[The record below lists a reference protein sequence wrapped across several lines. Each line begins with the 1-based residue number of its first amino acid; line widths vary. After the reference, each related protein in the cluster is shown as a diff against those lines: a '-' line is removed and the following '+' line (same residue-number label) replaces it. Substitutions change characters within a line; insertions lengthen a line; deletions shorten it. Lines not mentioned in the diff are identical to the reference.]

1 VLENLGR
8 MESMSGSLR
17 KRVTRVERSL
27 IEFATRHQLRNLR
40 CNCRERTPADPEE
53 PEAFEA
59 EMNLKCPVHSFRR
72 LGEILDVVIPGEER
86 AKLDELLKIYRA
98 RQLPGD
104 RLSRLRQAG
113 LKLKHDSEEL

>member
-1 VLENLGR
+1 
-8 MESMSGSLR
+8 MSESLR

-27 IEFATRHQLRNLR
+27 IEFATRQQLRKLR
-40 CNCRERTPADPEE
+40 YNCREMTLVDPEE

-72 LGEILDVVIPGEER
+72 LGRIVDIEIVGEER
-86 AKLDELLKIYRA
+86 TKLDELLKIYRA

-113 LKLKHDSEEL
+113 LKLKHDCEEL